1 MNKELYINCFVERG
15 RKFTLRTQALD
26 EPPRGGDKS
35 LFGPVQPEF
44 LCWSALVVTAVG
56 LTVWLL
62 RHALHR
68 DSDESPPSPSTP
80 GFCCEKFVIEMS
92 RRANRTVDACN
103 NFLDY
108 ACYHRDGLAE
118 ANEQL
123 FRAEVLYPTLQG
135 TLRTPASD
143 VLHAYYLSCLF
154 VLVKGLSLTK
164 AAINDVTDM
173 FSRWSG
179 GTDVPV
185 VDTAV
190 ILEIKYGIS
199 ITFCLRLDLKTNKK
213 PFTAELYPTLQYGS
227 SGKMKQDMYRAL
239 IDHSISVVNERLGV
253 NVTRKRIADLR
264 LRLNNAGGTA
274 DDTETLKGGFELLGQ
289 LFPSAS
295 LDKWRLHM
303 NDVCSYNC
311 SDTVV
316 VTVKDAN
323 VIRTVFDILDSPRF
337 HAQSLAY
344 LVIETT
350 AALFEIELL
359 FDNIPG
365 KGTARWTEFCDADTS
380 RLFELWDLVSAHQF
394 TNQERDDA
402 LRSLY
407 DSISGAVIADA
418 TDIFASPED
427 AKEAHT
433 LVSRMRLLLP
443 AQVSNWYQRFLPNLT
458 EDYCTNV
465 IAIRAFRRKK
475 RLHAAAHGIA
485 DLSWTREIGLDA
497 FLISLED
504 AIVVSPILYADIRAE
519 ARRETY
525 ITAALVGVQLA
536 SALWLALFEHRGW
549 SKAVFELLKRHGDC
563 LKGQISPEDPTD
575 LLYPA
580 LSLRSTVRAVA
591 GAGWH
596 RALRMWSLWY
606 MSPSQLFY
614 MLFYV
619 RYVCH
624 RHEGLDLLRRSTNFM
639 RRLPDF
645 CAAFR
650 CQPLPRFAKCVH
662 DLRVTFVAV

>member
-1 MNKELYINCFVERG
+1 MTDANPG
-15 RKFTLRTQALD
+15 PALRTQALD
-26 EPPRGGDKS
+26 ETPRDGDKA
-35 LFGPVQPEF
+35 LLGPVQPEF
-44 LCWSALVVTAVG
+44 MCWSAILVAAVG

-68 DSDESPPSPSTP
+68 ESDESPPPPSTP
-80 GFCCEKFVIEMS
+80 GFYCEKIVIKMS
-92 RRANRTVDACN
+92 RRANRTIDACN

-118 ANEQL
+118 ATEQL
-123 FRAEVLYPTLQG
+123 FRAE
-135 TLRTPASD
+135 
-143 VLHAYYLSCLF
+143 
-154 VLVKGLSLTK
+154 GLSPTK
-164 AAINDVTDM
+164 AAVNDVTDM

-179 GTDVPV
+179 GTDFPV
-185 VDTAV
+185 VDTAG

-199 ITFCLRLDLKTNKK
+199 LTFSLRLDLKTNKK
-213 PFTAELYPTLQYGS
+213 SFTAEVYPTLQYGS
-227 SGKMKQDMYRAL
+227 SGNMKQKMYRAL

-253 NVTRKRIADLR
+253 NVTRKRIAELR
-264 LRLNNAGGTA
+264 LRLNNASGTA
-274 DDTETLKGGFELLGQ
+274 DDTETLEGGFELLGQ
-289 LFPSAS
+289 LFPNAS
-295 LDKWRLHM
+295 LDKWPLHM
-303 NDVCSYNC
+303 IDVCSYNC

-323 VIRTVFDILDSPRF
+323 VIRTVFDILGLPHF

-344 LVIETT
+344 LVVETT
-350 AALFEIELL
+350 AALFEREPL
-359 FDNIPG
+359 FDNISG
-365 KGTARWTEFCDADTS
+365 KGTALWTEFCDTDTI
-380 RLFELWDLVSAHQF
+380 RLFELWDLVSVHQF

-407 DSISGAVIADA
+407 DSISGAVVADA

-427 AKEAHT
+427 AKEAQT

-443 AQVSNWYQRFLPNLT
+443 AQVSNWYQLFLPNLT

-465 IAIRAFRRKK
+465 TAVRAFRRKTW
-475 RLHAAAHGIA
+475 LYAAVRGFS

-497 FLISLED
+497 YVIPLED
-504 AIVVSPILYADIRAE
+504 AIAVSPILYADIRVKAC
-519 ARRETY
+519 RETY

-536 SALWLALFEHRGW
+536 SALWLALFEHFGW
-549 SKAVFELLKRHGDC
+549 NEVVSELLDRHSDC
-563 LKGQISPEDPTD
+563 LQGQISHEDPTN

-606 MSPSQLFY
+606 MSPSSLFY

-619 RYVCH
+619 RYICH
-624 RHEGLDLLRRSTNFM
+624 RHEGLELLPRSTNFM

-650 CQPLPRFAKCVH
+650 CQPLPRLAKCVH
-662 DLRVTFVAV
+662 DLRVTLVAV